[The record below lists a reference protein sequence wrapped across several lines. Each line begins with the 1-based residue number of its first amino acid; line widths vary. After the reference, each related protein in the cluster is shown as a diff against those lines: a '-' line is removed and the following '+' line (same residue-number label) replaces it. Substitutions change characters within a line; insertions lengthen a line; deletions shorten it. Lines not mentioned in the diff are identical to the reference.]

1 MSVVRLAR
9 TAARLARSLAYRIAL
24 AFPIHVECNVCG
36 WRGRS
41 FLDDPWQKRVACPKC
56 DAGIRQRLFVAALRE
71 IDGTSSARLIRGKR
85 VLHFAPERCLTPLIR
100 GEAGQY
106 VTADYLRRDCDR
118 RLDMSAMPEVASGS
132 FDAVIA
138 FDVLEHV
145 PDYQT
150 ALAEVWR
157 VTTPGG
163 VGIFTVPQKDGLD
176 TTDEDCSVAT
186 PEERTRRFGQWDH
199 LRIFGDD
206 FAAQVQS
213 HGFAVT
219 IVDASAFPPELV
231 RRHVL
236 FPPVLSTHPLATNY
250 RKVFFARKM

>member
-1 MSVVRLAR
+1 MSLVRPVR
-9 TAARLARSLAYRIAL
+9 TAARFARSLAYRGAL
-24 AFPIHVECNVCG
+24 AFPLNVECNVCG

-71 IDGTSSARLIRGKR
+71 IDGTSVSRLIRGKR

-100 GEAGQY
+100 GEAGRY
-106 VTADYLRRDCDR
+106 VTADYLRGDCDL
-118 RLDMSAMPEVASGS
+118 RLDMSAMPEVASRS

-145 PDYQT
+145 PDYHA

-157 VTTPGG
+157 VTAPGG
-163 VGIFTVPQKDGLD
+163 VATFTVPQKEGLA
-176 TTDEDCSVAT
+176 TTDEDCTVTTA
-186 PEERTRRFGQWDH
+186 EERTRRFGQWDH

-206 FAAQVQS
+206 FGAQVQS
-213 HGFAVT
+213 HGFVVT
-219 IVDASAFPPELV
+219 VVDASVFPSELV